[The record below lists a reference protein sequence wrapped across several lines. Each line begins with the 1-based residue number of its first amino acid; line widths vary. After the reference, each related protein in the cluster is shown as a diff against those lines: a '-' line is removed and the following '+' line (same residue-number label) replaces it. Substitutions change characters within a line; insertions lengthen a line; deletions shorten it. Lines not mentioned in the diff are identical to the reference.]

1 MLKKRTKATLV
12 GSGTAMIS
20 KLQLFRTLVPPYSMS
35 EMKSVQLPLADSS
48 PAREDFSQFHEIP
61 VDVMQLA
68 A

>member
-1 MLKKRTKATLV
+1 
-12 GSGTAMIS
+12 MIS